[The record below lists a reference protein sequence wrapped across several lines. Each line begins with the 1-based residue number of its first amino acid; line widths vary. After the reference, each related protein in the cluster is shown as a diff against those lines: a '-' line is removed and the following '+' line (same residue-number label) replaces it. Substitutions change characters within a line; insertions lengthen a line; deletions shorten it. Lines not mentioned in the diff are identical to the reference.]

1 MVLSCCSGKEKSTPV
16 KRLVPEKVVNNIKGR
31 PVYLLKKRTSK

>member
-1 MVLSCCSGKEKSTPV
+1 MGCCGGKKKTSPI
-16 KRLVPEKVVNNIKGR
+16 KRLVPKKVVQTIKGR

>member
-1 MVLSCCSGKEKSTPV
+1 MGCCSGKNKTTPV
-16 KRLVPEKVVNNIKGR
+16 KRPVPEKVVKTIKGR

>member
-1 MVLSCCSGKEKSTPV
+1 MGCCDGKNKVTPIKSTVPQKSV
-16 KRLVPEKVVNNIKGR
+16 KMIKGR

>member
-1 MVLSCCSGKEKSTPV
+1 MGCCDGKKKTTPIKSA
-16 KRLVPEKVVNNIKGR
+16 VPEKTVKMIKGR

>member
-1 MVLSCCSGKEKSTPV
+1 MGCCGGKKKTTPV
-16 KRLVPEKVVNNIKGR
+16 KRLVPEKVVQNIKGR